1 MRKSFTRFFAALL
14 LLAVAPAAFA
24 QMSDTAIVKYI
35 MEGVSAGKTES
46 QIGTELLSKGVS
58 TQQLQRLMKN
68 YREGKVTGFGI
79 TTSSNKLETAS
90 SASTATNRAAQ
101 RKSASYRKEVLPA
114 TPGVT
119 PAMEGGMAMKA
130 DSIPPSRIRYPN
142 GSRIIY
148 GQKFLNSA
156 SHLSFEPN
164 ENAATP
170 EDYILG
176 PGDALLVEVWGESE
190 ISYHLAITPEG
201 KVSIPQVGSISVSGL
216 SIKDAT
222 SKLRAHLAKYVSG
235 LRGSHPT
242 SWMSVTLSDIRT
254 IQISVLGEVNTPG
267 TYRLSAFT
275 TVLNALYKAGGIT
288 SIGSMRDVKVI
299 RGGEEYASVDI
310 YSVLFATTPNVNIPL
325 REGDIILVPPYL
337 ALASIDGGVK
347 RPMFYEL
354 KPGETVADLV
364 RYAGGFTGDAIDASV
379 NLSRREGARQRVYTV
394 KNADL
399 ASFKVEDN
407 DSTFVSV
414 NRTELVENV
423 VGAEGAVY
431 RPGRFELGGDVATVR
446 QLVEHAGGLL
456 PDAFRNRA
464 QIIREKPD
472 RSLELVALPIG
483 AILEGT
489 VPDVALKRND
499 VLVISNVNEVY
510 PKGDFSITGYVLN
523 PGKYQYAEHTTV
535 EDLILLAGGL
545 TEGASSVKVDVSRRI
560 QDASSKEASDTLALI
575 FTFAIE
581 DGLMVDGDPK
591 FELEPF
597 DVIAVRKSP
606 TFVEQKIITVSGA
619 VNFPGQYALESTD
632 ERLSDLI
639 RRAGG
644 PTNMG
649 DVHGAMLKRKINQ
662 YERNVRMTMSRIIN
676 QNTGR
681 DSINTRKIMVSELY
695 SVGLELD
702 KALANPGSEYDM
714 ILRDGDEIIV
724 PEFTSTVRTQGEV
737 LYPNTVQFIKG
748 KPVRYYVKQAGGF
761 SPHAKRVKTYV
772 VHMNGTVSVG
782 MGAKVDAGA
791 EIVVPNRPER
801 NKLTTGEWL
810 GIGTAAASISTM
822 IATVVNLF
830 RK

>member
-1 MRKSFTRFFAALL
+1 MRRILACFFAALL
-14 LLAVAPAAFA
+14 LLAGAPAAWA
-24 QMSDTAIVKYI
+24 QMSDSAIVKYI

-58 TQQLQRLMKN
+58 TQQLQRLMKS
-68 YREGKVTGFGI
+68 YREGKVNALGI

-90 SASTATNRAAQ
+90 SSSTATNRAAQ
-101 RKSASYRKEVLPA
+101 RKSAASRREVLPT
-114 TPGVT
+114 TPGVL
-119 PAMEGGMAMKA
+119 PAFETMVDKK
-130 DSIPPSRIRYPN
+130 DTLPPSRIRYPD
-142 GSRIIY
+142 GSKKIY
-148 GQKFLNSA
+148 GQNFLSSA
-156 SHLSFEPN
+156 SQLSFEPN

-170 EDYILG
+170 DDYILG
-176 PGDALLVEVWGESE
+176 PGDVVLVEIWGESE
-190 ISYHLAITPEG
+190 ASYSLTVTPEG
-201 KVSIPQVGSISVSGL
+201 KVSIPQVGSINVSGL

-222 SKLRAHLAKYVSG
+222 TKIRAQLSKYFSG
-235 LRGSHPT
+235 LRGARPSA
-242 SWMSVTLSDIRT
+242 WMSLTLSEIRT
-254 IQISVLGEVNTPG
+254 IQVSVLGEVNIPG

-288 SIGSMRDVKVI
+288 PVGSMRDVKVM
-299 RGGEEYASVDI
+299 RSGVEFASVDI
-310 YSVLFATTPNVNIPL
+310 YDILFATGTGSNISL
-325 REGDIILVPPYL
+325 REGDVILVPPSL

-354 KPGETVADLV
+354 KPHESVSDLV
-364 RYAGGFTGDAIDASV
+364 RFAGGFTGDAYAGSV
-379 NLSRREGARQRVYTV
+379 NVFRREGTRRKAYTV
-394 KNADL
+394 SGEDL
-399 ASFKVEDN
+399 ASFPVM
-407 DSTFVSV
+407 DSDSAFVHV
-414 NRTELVENV
+414 NETELFENIVEV
-423 VGAEGAVY
+423 QGSVY
-431 RPGRFELGGDVATVR
+431 RPGSFELGGDIATVR
-446 QLVEHAGGLL
+446 QLVQHAGGLL
-456 PDAFRNRA
+456 PDAFMNRA

-472 RSLELVALPIG
+472 RSLELIAVPIG
-483 AILEGT
+483 AVMDGT
-489 VPDVALKRND
+489 VPDVALHRND

-560 QDASSKEASDTLALI
+560 QNSSSKEASDTLALI

-597 DVIAVRKSP
+597 DAVAVRKSP

-619 VNFPGQYALESTD
+619 VNFPGQYALESTE

-649 DVHGAMLKRKINQ
+649 DVHGAMLKRKISQ

-681 DSINTRKIMVSELY
+681 DSINTKKIMVSELY

-702 KALANPGSEYDM
+702 KALANPGSSYDM
-714 ILRDGDEIIV
+714 ILRDGDEIII
-724 PEFTSTVRTQGEV
+724 PEFTSTVRIQGEV

-761 SPHAKRVKTYV
+761 STHAKRIKTYV

-791 EIVVPNRPER
+791 EIVVPNRPEH

-830 RK
+830 KK